1 MHLYPENPFF
11 EEAEQFY
18 YNKKYN
24 LSSHIITQQHL
35 CIVAPGRNLV
45 NRGRYKKF
53 IDSIASQDY
62 DNYTLIY
69 VDDKSIDNTP

>member
-24 LSSHIITQQHL
+24 LSSHITQQHL